1 MGHASRAQ
9 ALTSSI
15 NVSNIKVSKYQ
26 VSRIQVTSKCT
37 PPSIHPHLDMDTRRC
52 TSLPP
57 AFVITRVI
65 LQTCTTVGTWFV
77 HMRLGIGS

>member
-1 MGHASRAQ
+1 MGHASRVQ

-15 NVSNIKVSKYQ
+15 NVSNIKVSKDQ

-52 TSLPP
+52 ISLPP
-57 AFVITRVI
+57 EFVFTRVI
-65 LQTCTTVGTWFV
+65 
-77 HMRLGIGS
+77 